1 MFSHILAE
9 QLQSV
14 NELKKWLDSVAKVDM
29 PAFRRTHFQQ
39 FTPSD
44 VFIGYHDDAPAS
56 IVLRLGKEGKADTKT
71 VIEQVIFQSSLK
83 KK

>member
-1 MFSHILAE
+1 MS
-9 QLQSV
+9 
-14 NELKKWLDSVAKVDM
+14 ELKKWLDSVAKVDL

-56 IVLRLGKEGKADTKT
+56 IVLRLGKEGKVDNIVEK
-71 VIEQVIFQSSLK
+71 VIFGRSLSK
-83 KK
+83 KIC